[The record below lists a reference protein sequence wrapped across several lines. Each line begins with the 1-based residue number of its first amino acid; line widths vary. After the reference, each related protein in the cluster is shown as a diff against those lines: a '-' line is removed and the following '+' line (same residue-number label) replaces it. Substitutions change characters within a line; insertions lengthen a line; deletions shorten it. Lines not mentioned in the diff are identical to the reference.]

1 MIEYIKTDLKE
12 IIEKYFLD
20 KYNLEINIVIEEPK
34 KKELGDLSIPSFVV
48 VKALRR
54 PLNDCVNE
62 IVVYINS
69 SCYCNSDISNISICH
84 ITN

>member
-1 MIEYIKTDLKE
+1 MIENIKAKLKE

-20 KYNLEINIVIEEPK
+20 KYNIEINIVVEEPK

-48 VKALRR
+48 VKALRK

-62 IVVYINS
+62 VVEAIK
-69 SCYCNSDISNISICH
+69 DLSI
-84 ITN
+84 IES